1 MTLEAQNI
9 GAIIKTIFLHPGYHN
24 GCVSGKR
31 FEKKKKKEKKS
42 IVAIECL
49 LGDWCQLVNK

>member
-1 MTLEAQNI
+1 MQGKSL
-9 GAIIKTIFLHPGYHN
+9 KHIFLHSGYQN
-24 GCVSGKR
+24 GCVSGKLY
-31 FEKKKKKEKKS
+31 EKKKES